1 MLLMCRNILE
11 GSEGRLVCKA
21 KNERIVTMWFKHQAR
36 IGDETVHLPEE
47 I

>member
-1 MLLMCRNILE
+1 MCRNILE

-21 KNERIVTMWFKHQAR
+21 KNKRIATMWFKYQTR
-36 IGDETVHLPEE
+36 IGDETVYLSEE